1 MRSKK
6 GSRVSG
12 DIGNGGNMMIHDQF
26 SDDDSKS
33 HDPGSDD
40 PYEDDDMEIYF
51 NKETLLAEIV
61 KLEDDNLRKIELV
74 QDDE

>member
-6 GSRVSG
+6 GSRISEG
-12 DIGNGGNMMIHDQF
+12 IKDGGQFIQNEF
-26 SDDDSKS
+26 SDDESKF
-33 HDPGSDD
+33 HEPDLDD
-40 PYEDDDMEIYF
+40 LYEDDDMEIYF
-51 NKETLLAEIV
+51 TKKSLLAEIV